1 MLNIT
6 DERIGDTTAYQ
17 SEYEEWIENG
27 CKKAAE
33 VITRSEEK
41 NTDNKAVV

>member
-6 DERIGDTTAYQ
+6 DERIGNTTAYQ
-17 SEYEEWIENG
+17 SEYEEWVKNG

-33 VITRSEEK
+33 VIARSTTENQIQK
-41 NTDNKAVV
+41 

>member
-17 SEYEEWIENG
+17 SEYEEWVKNGLDKAEEIIHKSDIENI
-27 CKKAAE
+27 KQ
-33 VITRSEEK
+33 
-41 NTDNKAVV
+41 

>member
-1 MLNIT
+1 MT

-27 CKKAAE
+27 YKKAA
-33 VITRSEEK
+33 V
-41 NTDNKAVV
+41 